1 MEGFVVKQEREMKR
15 MDSLKFKLPIG
26 IITILIVAF
35 MSVFLTSVL
44 YLKNMIIKSN
54 FDSMEKIVEL
64 SKDTVEAAYNARLER
79 LSAVVGIPEITS
91 TELSLES
98 KINYLVEN
106 NMAINLK
113 RIDIVDKDG
122 NGYDSNGDH
131 FDGSGE
137 PGFKEIISGTE
148 SKNITGSYLSTLD
161 GTTCIKY
168 TLPIKNNNEI
178 IGTLTFVEDGKDIN
192 EFIKGT
198 TFGESG
204 HVIMVEPNGHIVTGQ
219 EEELAEVIENDISMF
234 DSEIS
239 SQEKYS
245 DLLRLAKDM
254 REGKETKGLY
264 NIAGVDSYVKYR
276 KIPVCDYEIAL
287 IVSKSEFLSNV
298 KSLSIML
305 TIIILISLIVVSALI
320 MLIII
325 NMCKRLSA
333 LNSTVENFASGDF
346 AIEIPEELLS
356 SKDEIGNIFNSMNHS
371 KESLKNIISSV
382 KENSNTINNEIEG
395 LLDTYKNINYLRI

>member
-356 SKDEIGNIFNSMNHS
+356 SKDEIGNIFNSINHS

>member
-1 MEGFVVKQEREMKR
+1 

-44 YLKNMIIKSN
+44 YLKNMIIKSS

-333 LNSTVENFASGDF
+333 LNS
-346 AIEIPEELLS
+346 
-356 SKDEIGNIFNSMNHS
+356 MNHS